1 MNRCTLFLLL
11 LTLLTLGAAQ
21 AADVQVGP
29 QDKPGGAVILVVDGL
44 GSSYVYPE
52 QHACALD
59 GSLLPGA
66 VLFNLTG
73 SGARA
78 VDVRVPVPETT
89 KSHSV
94 LITGNAETNPDHLGP
109 TVFDAAR
116 KNGYLC
122 LAVLERGDSMPVL
135 QEMDAV
141 LYLGDNAMH
150 GSEPT
155 TGFRAGTPE
164 GLSMLLQKW
173 RDRFDAYTR
182 PEGVAGYVGYD
193 AWALDAAAD
202 IVKNLSGQ
210 HFLMLVNAG
219 AVDSAGHNLGAE
231 GYLDVIEGL
240 DAPLG
245 HLAEACK
252 KNNVLL
258 VVTADHGMVFP
269 DEKGKG
275 GHSAEKYSGR
285 LEALRVPLVF
295 FGSGVRELNLG
306 SRWQEMDIASTV
318 LGILDINGSI
328 SSQGRPLPVRDG
340 YSLRVTGAPA
350 GLALFQREKKLA
362 SGCAGECRFLGLPM
376 GVYALHAEEKKWAVT
391 VSGDTTA
398 DLGGENAE
406 PESMKRI
413 LGVIFILAINLAGTA
428 LIIRIWR
435 KGD

>member
-1 MNRCTLFLLL
+1 MNRRTLFLLL
-11 LTLLTLGAAQ
+11 STLLTLGAAL
-21 AADVQVGP
+21 AADIQVGP
-29 QDKPGGAVILVVDGL
+29 QDEPDGAVVLVVDGL

-52 QHACALD
+52 QHAYALD

-73 SGARA
+73 GGARA

-94 LITGNAETNPDHLGP
+94 LITGNAETNPDRLGP
-109 TVFDAAR
+109 TAFDAAR

-155 TGFRAGTPE
+155 TGFRAGAPE
-164 GLSMLLQKW
+164 GLFLLLQKW
-173 RDRFDAYTR
+173 RDRFAAYSR

-193 AWALDAAAD
+193 AWAMDAAAD
-202 IVKNLSGQ
+202 MVKNLSDK
-210 HFLMLVNAG
+210 HFLMLVNVG
-219 AVDSAGHNLGAE
+219 AVDSAGHNLGAD
-231 GYLDVIEGL
+231 GYLEVVCGL
-240 DAPLG
+240 DGPLG

-252 KNNVLL
+252 ENNVLL

-295 FGSGVRELNLG
+295 FGPGVKELNLG
-306 SRWQEMDIASTV
+306 GLWHEMDIAPTV

-340 YSLRVTGAPA
+340 YSLQVTGAPD
-350 GLALFQREKKLA
+350 GLTLMQGERQLA
-362 SGCAGECRFLGLPM
+362 IASAGECRFIGLPM
-376 GVYALHAEEKKWAVT
+376 GVYTLLAGEKKWTVT
-391 VSGDTTA
+391 VDGDTTA
-398 DLGGENAE
+398 DLGEKNAR

-435 KGD
+435 KDG